1 MYKHTFALIITFFLR
16 KFYGRHKKAIKHVEE
31 CVETIK
37 KQIINARNSTAIQ
50 LNSAR
55 IYKATSC

>member
-1 MYKHTFALIITFFLR
+1 MYIHTFALIITFFLR

-50 LNSAR
+50 
-55 IYKATSC
+55 